1 MVLQNYRS
9 HYEEVGRKYRT
20 LWRMRQK
27 CRSASVNI
35 QEGRSR
41 SFEIT
46 VNGNLIFS
54 KLKCGSFPSTE
65 AIISELINIENGE
78 TPSEVIEYESSNCN
92 LL

>member
-1 MVLQNYRS
+1 MTNY
-9 HYEEVGRKYRT
+9 YLPG
-20 LWRMRQK
+20 
-27 CRSASVNI
+27 
-35 QEGRSR
+35 

-54 KLKCGSFPSTE
+54 KLKCGRFPSTE

-78 TPSEVIEYESSNCN
+78 TPREVNEYESSNCN

>member
-1 MVLQNYRS
+1 MKTLKVFGL
-9 HYEEVGRKYRT
+9 EVGRNYRT

-54 KLKCGSFPSTE
+54 KLKCDSFPSTE
-65 AIISELINIENGE
+65 AVISELINIENGE
-78 TPSEVIEYESSNCN
+78 IPSEVIEYESSNCN